1 MSYFHHQRV
10 QNSAA
15 VLFFQGEK
23 VGNQKLLENQVTNGF
38 YRKKSKFLNVQES
51 KQVSLVYK
59 TGFFLK
65 IAQ

>member
-15 VLFFQGEK
+15 ILFFFQGEK
-23 VGNQKLLENQVTNGF
+23 IGNQKLLENQVTNGF
-38 YRKKSKFLNVQES
+38 YRKKSKFLNVQEF

-59 TGFFLK
+59 IVF
-65 IAQ
+65 